1 MYYWERFLDEDQ
13 ILDHL
18 RAPDS
23 GLHECRGGEGVEG
36 MIATYPSYRCRD
48 YHAYTNGSCWGY
60 TTDEVIQSLL
70 DSGFIERNEHGSL
83 SLTKKTKF
91 QMIEAKHREMLA
103 RLEQSH
109 DDFTDKLAAIRAKYA
124 ADIKKADEEDMAVLR
139 AALREDDNAQ

>member
-1 MYYWERFLDEDQ
+1 
-13 ILDHL
+13 
-18 RAPDS
+18 
-23 GLHECRGGEGVEG
+23 
-36 MIATYPSYRCRD
+36 
-48 YHAYTNGSCWGY
+48 
-60 TTDEVIQSLL
+60 L